1 MMEERLADGEGT
13 VLAGTSGRG
22 AAGVSGHRERRQKR
36 KYHKVAGKFA
46 FGFRLAFLCGR
57 TGIWITAARTALPQN
72 LNVCMS
78 ISRLFPV
85 LLLLMFAQLLGAQTG
100 NPARADTASLR
111 IQFDQM
117 LDASNRFQTFKVIRQ
132 DFLGAFITNVTDS
145 LRTYNEEIG
154 TLKSTISDQEAMIE
168 AQTATIG
175 ERDTKIKELTEEK
188 DGISLLGL
196 PLSKITYNIIMWSA
210 IILLLAALLFAIARM
225 RFAISS
231 SREARS
237 MNEKTAEELEK
248 SRKNRLEVE
257 QKLRRQLQDERN
269 KQG

>member
-1 MMEERLADGEGT
+1 
-13 VLAGTSGRG
+13 
-22 AAGVSGHRERRQKR
+22 
-36 KYHKVAGKFA
+36 
-46 FGFRLAFLCGR
+46 
-57 TGIWITAARTALPQN
+57 
-72 LNVCMS
+72 
-78 ISRLFPV
+78 
-85 LLLLMFAQLLGAQTG
+85 
-100 NPARADTASLR
+100 
-111 IQFDQM
+111 
-117 LDASNRFQTFKVIRQ
+117 
-132 DFLGAFITNVTDS
+132 
-145 LRTYNEEIG
+145 
-154 TLKSTISDQEAMIE
+154 MIE